1 MNCAVVWKGTG
12 VAMFSEKRERLG
24 GGKKY
29 IDGVEPR
36 STFIRSELP
45 PFLPDL
51 GIGTVTVHSREEEGG
66 D

>member
-1 MNCAVVWKGTG
+1 
-12 VAMFSEKRERLG
+12 MFSEKRERLG